1 MANDER
7 LLYPDE
13 EYFIAKIEQDALQL
27 NEAGTYSTVAFKKN
41 DRIVSVHW
49 YIFAPTKTNG
59 RGDKFYIK

>member
-27 NEAGTYSTVAFKKN
+27 NEAGTYSTVVGSLPNGYIRSALLP
-41 DRIVSVHW
+41 RISVLSP
-49 YIFAPTKTNG
+49 ARVPVG
-59 RGDKFYIK
+59 